1 MKKVEKILRVVLCFL
16 MLLSTVS
23 LNVTNVNATNYSL
36 SNDGNFFIRF
46 KSSNPNANWN
56 TSSGIWTLGSEKVF
70 CLEYDI
76 ATEVGNSYVPTD
88 EYTTYSASKKKYVNY
103 IAYFGYGYKGDKS
116 YERYAAT
123 QFALWS
129 YVSNYEYS
137 FAAYDGTM
145 PNKSA
150 STGKAN
156 HRLNYDEFIKD
167 YNEIRKLAKE
177 HFEMKKPSFHNQTI
191 VLNGIGKENATVI
204 KDNNAVL
211 NDYDLLKDSG
221 LHIEKSGQS
230 LKIWTDSLFD
240 QSRSCQLILGDE
252 KRQDEMGKPLVYSSG
267 KAQKLLRAGFGDA
280 DYANFQVIMGTGS
293 LKLAKKDNKGQYV
306 PHVEFKISYNSDMS
320 SPLGTYTTSSDG
332 TVTIND
338 LYTGA
343 IYIQET
349 KVPSHLILDPTI
361 HKVEIETD
369 KTTTFTQMNQWK
381 QGYIQVTKYDK
392 KTNQVVQQAGVE
404 FDILK
409 DDQWIETISTNSN
422 GIAKSGLLDYG
433 TYTIR
438 EKKAPQNYVI
448 ATLTESQFVEENGK
462 IYEIAIYNEAVVG
475 EIELIKEDREVGHAQ
490 GDATLENAQY
500 VLKADE
506 PILNPS
512 DGSVLYAKD
521 EIISIKTIGNST
533 WGDVGQQNT
542 DKEAHIHW
550 SNLPMGIYRIE
561 EIKASHGYL
570 KDNNH
575 IVHLSSHNSTQ
586 KVVLEKVIS
595 KEQVM
600 KGKLEVAKSGND
612 GQSGVVH
619 GLQGVEF
626 TMKLYS
632 EVKSV
637 GWQKAKTYAI
647 IKTDEQGRGKSEDIP
662 FGMYLVKETKTP
674 DNYMAGGDFF
684 VDIDKDQEI
693 EYRMVNNAPFK
704 AWLRLIK
711 EDEKGQKITLS
722 HATFK
727 LKDKDGHFIKQK
739 VGLNEKDQWETN
751 EQGIAVLDNML
762 VQGEYTICEIKSPQG
777 FLLGD
782 EIKVYISSHHSDMTF
797 DEDNEPM
804 ITVKIVNTKP
814 TGKLILHKKF
824 EGKKEL
830 IKGTSFKLIANSDVI
845 DPANGKVI
853 YHQGEL
859 VHLTGGKDG
868 IYQVNEKG
876 MLEIKGI
883 PLGTGKVTYKLEE
896 VSTLEG
902 YHLLEEPILF
912 DFEMKDMTT
921 QEYVI
926 EKTVEN
932 KLTEIEFSK
941 TDILGRELSGAY
953 MRLIDVQGKV
963 IDEWISTE
971 QSHLVKG
978 LIYNQ
983 VYTLIEDQAPLG
995 YAIAS
1000 SITFTYS
1007 KDMEKVI
1014 MEDKVVEVKKIDKD
1028 GQMLKGAKLQVVDTK
1043 TKNIVDQWISDE
1055 TKHRI
1060 NGLIVGHQYR
1070 LEELEAPYG
1079 YHTSQSIEFVVD
1091 GKENQNIEM
1100 IDEQILT
1107 DISVMKIDAQSKKPI
1122 QSLDFEFGLY
1132 VDEACT
1138 KLMEVMCANQDIG
1151 NVIFENLPYGTYY
1164 IKETKAPQGYQLSH
1178 EVKKIVIDDQLEGV
1192 GKEIC
1197 ILYENERIPK
1207 VVVKTE
1213 DQTSLFVLST
1223 LMILSS
1229 ISILLSLRRKKSY

>member
-1 MKKVEKILRVVLCFL
+1 M
-16 MLLSTVS
+16 
-23 LNVTNVNATNYSL
+23 
-36 SNDGNFFIRF
+36 
-46 KSSNPNANWN
+46 
-56 TSSGIWTLGSEKVF
+56 
-70 CLEYDI
+70 
-76 ATEVGNSYVPTD
+76 
-88 EYTTYSASKKKYVNY
+88 
-103 IAYFGYGYKGDKS
+103 
-116 YERYAAT
+116 
-123 QFALWS
+123 
-129 YVSNYEYS
+129 
-137 FAAYDGTM
+137 
-145 PNKSA
+145 
-150 STGKAN
+150 
-156 HRLNYDEFIKD
+156 
-167 YNEIRKLAKE
+167 
-177 HFEMKKPSFHNQTI
+177 
-191 VLNGIGKENATVI
+191 
-204 KDNNAVL
+204 
-211 NDYDLLKDSG
+211 
-221 LHIEKSGQS
+221 
-230 LKIWTDSLFD
+230 
-240 QSRSCQLILGDE
+240 
-252 KRQDEMGKPLVYSSG
+252 
-267 KAQKLLRAGFGDA
+267 
-280 DYANFQVIMGTGS
+280 
-293 LKLAKKDNKGQYV
+293 
-306 PHVEFKISYNSDMS
+306 
-320 SPLGTYTTSSDG
+320 
-332 TVTIND
+332 
-338 LYTGA
+338 
-343 IYIQET
+343 
-349 KVPSHLILDPTI
+349 
-361 HKVEIETD
+361 
-369 KTTTFTQMNQWK
+369 
-381 QGYIQVTKYDK
+381 
-392 KTNQVVQQAGVE
+392 
-404 FDILK
+404 
-409 DDQWIETISTNSN
+409 
-422 GIAKSGLLDYG
+422 
-433 TYTIR
+433 
-438 EKKAPQNYVI
+438 
-448 ATLTESQFVEENGK
+448 
-462 IYEIAIYNEAVVG
+462 
-475 EIELIKEDREVGHAQ
+475 
-490 GDATLENAQY
+490 
-500 VLKADE
+500 
-506 PILNPS
+506 
-512 DGSVLYAKD
+512 
-521 EIISIKTIGNST
+521 
-533 WGDVGQQNT
+533 
-542 DKEAHIHW
+542 
-550 SNLPMGIYRIE
+550 
-561 EIKASHGYL
+561 
-570 KDNNH
+570 
-575 IVHLSSHNSTQ
+575 
-586 KVVLEKVIS
+586 
-595 KEQVM
+595 
-600 KGKLEVAKSGND
+600 
-612 GQSGVVH
+612 
-619 GLQGVEF
+619 
-626 TMKLYS
+626 
-632 EVKSV
+632 
-637 GWQKAKTYAI
+637 
-647 IKTDEQGRGKSEDIP
+647 
-662 FGMYLVKETKTP
+662 
-674 DNYMAGGDFF
+674 
-684 VDIDKDQEI
+684 
-693 EYRMVNNAPFK
+693 
-704 AWLRLIK
+704 
-711 EDEKGQKITLS
+711 
-722 HATFK
+722 
-727 LKDKDGHFIKQK
+727 
-739 VGLNEKDQWETN
+739 
-751 EQGIAVLDNML
+751 
-762 VQGEYTICEIKSPQG
+762 
-777 FLLGD
+777 
-782 EIKVYISSHHSDMTF
+782 
-797 DEDNEPM
+797 
-804 ITVKIVNTKP
+804 
-814 TGKLILHKKF
+814 
-824 EGKKEL
+824 
-830 IKGTSFKLIANSDVI
+830 
-845 DPANGKVI
+845 I

-1138 KLMEVMCANQDIG
+1138 KPMEVMCANQDIG